1 MTAKFAHLHLHSEYS
16 LANSVIRIP
25 ALVTKAIELGMPTIA
40 LTDQANIYGY
50 VKFYKAALN
59 AGIKPVVGVDTWIEQ
74 EQNLNSPT
82 RLTFLVKDQV
92 GYRNLCILLAR
103 AHREAQHNSKACIR
117 KSWLHEFGDGLIVLS
132 GAQDGDLGLA
142 LTQMTRDRAHQLL
155 DEYCDLFGDRFYI
168 ELRRI
173 GKAQEEEY
181 ITDAVEL
188 AAQRGLPV
196 VATNAVHFLSP
207 DDFQIH
213 EIRVCIHDGRILND
227 KRRPKAFTDQQYLR
241 SSEEMVDLFRD
252 IPEAVDNTLEIAKR
266 CNFVMEMGNYYLP
279 KFQANEHKGVDEIL
293 VEEARK
299 GLEQRMDEHSNAANE
314 MDLYRDRL
322 NTEIEIIIQMGFAGY
337 FLIVADFINWA
348 KTHGIPVGP
357 GRGSGAGSL
366 VAWAL
371 GITELDPIQHG
382 LLFERF
388 LNPER
393 VSLPDFDIDFC
404 MEGRD
409 RVIDYVAE
417 RYGRD
422 KVSQIVTHGTM
433 AARAVVRDVGRVL
446 GMPYGFV
453 DQVAKLIPFEVGMTL
468 GKALKEED
476 LLADRYNKEADIKEL
491 LDIAR
496 GLEGLARNVGKHAGG
511 VVIAP
516 SDLTDFTSLYCE
528 QGNDQMVTQFDKDDL
543 EAIGLVKF
551 DFLGLRTLT
560 IIDWAVANINSQMD
574 NGQKLSLKDLP
585 MDDKETFALLKTCK
599 TTALFQ
605 LESRGMKDLIQRLQP
620 DSFDDLV
627 ALVALYRPGPLQ
639 SGMVEDFID
648 RKYGR
653 ASITY
658 AHPLLEQILK
668 PTYGVILYQEQVM
681 EIAKVLA
688 GYSLGSADLL
698 RSAMG
703 KKKPKEMA
711 KQRQIFLEGAEKNNI
726 DEKTGTFIFNLME
739 KFAGY
744 GFNKSHSAAYAMITY
759 QTAWLKAHHP
769 ANFMAASLSA
779 DMEHTDRVVTLIAE
793 CRDMNL
799 EVLRPSINTCQY
811 FFEAITE
818 TEITYGLGAIKGL
831 GFGVI
836 EAIVQAR
843 ENSGKFTDLFDFC
856 TRVDNKRINKR
867 ALESLIQAGAM
878 DDLGSHRAS
887 LIATLPVAID
897 LASQKTQNQQTGQS
911 DFFGVEASHSDS
923 TAYVPAPEWS
933 KEQTLTAEK
942 ETLGIYLSGHPI
954 DGFRRELD
962 QIVHARLADV
972 NPDRDRSMI
981 VAGLVVG
988 LRTMNTRRGERMAF
1002 VTLDD
1007 QTARVELAVFS
1018 DLYSQCRE
1026 VVRKDNLLV
1035 VHGQVSVDE
1044 YTGGYKM
1051 SAESIYSL
1059 EQARAFFAD
1068 KLIITVEKSNADL
1081 SVIDRLAETLK
1092 KEPQGQCQI
1101 LFHYR
1106 TDQVETQISTGE
1118 DRSVSLS
1125 STLLGAVKNIV
1136 GDDNVNIIYRKIPG
1150 PMMID
1155 KVDSAA

>member
-1 MTAKFAHLHLHSEYS
+1 MTNRFVHLHLHSEYS

-25 ALVTKAIELGMPTIA
+25 ALLTKAIELGMPAIA
-40 LTDQANIYGY
+40 LTDQANIYGC
-50 VKFYKAALN
+50 VKFYKTALN
-59 AGIKPVVGVDTWIEQ
+59 AGVKPIIGLDAWIEQ
-74 EQNLNSPT
+74 EQNLSNPT
-82 RLTFLVKDQV
+82 RLTLLAKDQL
-92 GYRNLCILLAR
+92 GYKNLCVLLAR
-103 AHREAQHNSKACIR
+103 AHREAQHNSRACIR
-117 KSWLHEFGDGLIVLS
+117 KSWLHDFGEGLIVLS
-132 GAQDGDLGLA
+132 GAQEGDLGLA
-142 LTQMTRDRAHQLL
+142 LNHMTKDRAHQLL
-155 DEYCDLFGDRFYI
+155 DEYCNLFGDRFYV

-181 ITDAVEL
+181 LAGAVEL
-188 AAQRGLPV
+188 ATQKGLPV
-196 VATNAVHFLSP
+196 VATNAAHFLSP

-213 EIRVCIHDGRILND
+213 EIRVCVHDGRILND
-227 KRRPKAFTDQQYLR
+227 QRRPKLFTTQQYLR
-241 SSEEMVDLFRD
+241 SGDEMVELFRD
-252 IPEAVDNTLEIAKR
+252 IPEAIDNTLEIAKR
-266 CNFVMEMGNYYLP
+266 CNLFMEMGNYYLP
-279 KFQANEHKGVDEIL
+279 KFHVDESKGVDETL
-293 VEEARK
+293 LEKAKR
-299 GLEQRMDEHSNAANE
+299 GLGNRMDEHSHTTNGVNV
-314 MDLYRDRL
+314 YTSRL
-322 NTEIEIIIQMGFAGY
+322 NTEIKIITQMGFAGY

-348 KTHGIPVGP
+348 KKNGVPVGP

-409 RVIDYVAE
+409 KVIEYVAE

-422 KVSQIVTHGTM
+422 RVSQIVTHGTM

-453 DQVAKLIPFEVGMTL
+453 DQIAKLIPFEVGMTL
-468 GKALKEED
+468 DKALKEEEM
-476 LLADRYNKEADIKEL
+476 LAERYNKEADIKEL

-528 QGNDQMVTQFDKDDL
+528 QGSDQMVTQFDKDDL

-560 IIDWAVANINSQMD
+560 IIDRAVANINRHAND
-574 NGQKLSLKDLP
+574 DHKVSLKDLP
-585 MDDKETFALLKTCK
+585 MDDKHTFALLKTCK

-658 AHPLLEQILK
+658 AHPLLEPILK

-711 KQRQIFLEGAEKNNI
+711 EQRQIFIEGAEKNNI
-726 DEKTGTFIFNLME
+726 NDKTSTSIFDLME

-793 CRDMNL
+793 CNDMNL
-799 EVLRPSINTCQY
+799 EVLRPNINTCQY
-811 FFEAITE
+811 FFEAINE
-818 TEITYGLGAIKGL
+818 TQITYGLGAIKGL

-836 EAIVQAR
+836 EAIIQAR
-843 ENSGKFTDLFDFC
+843 DSSGKFADLFDFC

-867 ALESLIQAGAM
+867 ALESLIQAGAL
-878 DDLGSHRAS
+878 DDLGAHRAS
-887 LIATLPVAID
+887 LMATLPVAID

-911 DFFGVEASHSDS
+911 DFFGVEASHSGA
-923 TAYVPAPEWS
+923 TAYVPAPEWA
-933 KEQTLTAEK
+933 KEQILAAEK
-942 ETLGIYLSGHPI
+942 DTLGIYLSGHPI
-954 DGFRRELD
+954 DEFRGELD

-1018 DLYSQCRE
+1018 DLYTQCRE
-1026 VVRKDNLLV
+1026 IIRKDNLLI
-1035 VHGQVSVDE
+1035 VHGQVNVDE

-1059 EQARAFFAD
+1059 EQARVLFAD
-1068 KLIITVEKSNADL
+1068 RLVIKVDKNNADL
-1081 SVIDRLAETLK
+1081 TVIDRLAEALEN
-1092 KEPQGQCQI
+1092 EPRGQCHI
-1101 LFHYR
+1101 LFHYS
-1106 TDQVETQISTGE
+1106 TEHAEGQISVGE
-1118 DRSVSLS
+1118 DRNVSLS
-1125 STLLGAVKNIV
+1125 SSLLEAIKKIV
-1136 GDDNVNIIYRKIPG
+1136 GGDNVNIIYRKTPG
-1150 PMMID
+1150 PMLIE